1 MVRLESATA
10 DAAMARAIADSRLR
24 QLPPQLLDELL
35 TGSER
40 DRIVMLEPDLLNEL
54 SKWNPG
60 H

>member
-24 QLPPQLLDELL
+24 QLPPQLLGELL